1 MLEGRV
7 PVPVPEGVPDGT
19 GERMQ
24 DFKQLLHLL
33 PIPLHVEEEEHRIYV
48 FLPTGCQTEWLWQ
61 AVEEE
66 QVEDL
71 MLYSILPGLREG
83 VVVVQMEVVVQV
95 SMLLKV
101 EWYEVPGRDVQ
112 MEVVMQVSM
121 LLEEGVELHLQE
133 VLEALHGVVLV
144 GRPVPMVL

>member
-61 AVEEE
+61 VGEEE
-66 QVEDL
+66 EVEDL
-71 MLYSILPGLREG
+71 MLYPILPGLREG
-83 VVVVQMEVVVQV
+83 VVAVQMEVVV
-95 SMLLKV
+95 
-101 EWYEVPGRDVQ
+101 
-112 MEVVMQVSM
+112 QVSM

-144 GRPVPMVL
+144 GRPVLMVL